1 MLIFANN
8 VKRINEVKEALSSK
22 FKMKDMGEVSSILGM
37 LISINRKSKTIK
49 IDQKKYLTDVLVR
62 FGMDDCNPCS
72 TSVDTNQKLSTEM
85 CPSTDEE
92 KKSMEKIPYM
102 QAVGCLLFAA
112 QITRPDICFA
122 VNMLSRFSS
131 NPGMPHWTAVKRVM
145 RYLKGTLDKCLV
157 YNGSS
162 SEIVGYCDADWA
174 SDVDSRRSTTGYV
187 FLHQGAA
194 ISWGNR
200 RQKTIALST
209 TEAEF
214 MAIVAAIQESIWLK
228 RLEEELVTGDLK
240 TMTIYCDNKSALH
253 IATNNSFSNRTKH
266 VDIKLNLY
274 MNL

>member
-37 LISINRKSKTIK
+37 SISINRKSKTIK

-122 VNMLSRFSS
+122 VNMLSRF
-131 NPGMPHWTAVKRVM
+131 
-145 RYLKGTLDKCLV
+145 
-157 YNGSS
+157 
-162 SEIVGYCDADWA
+162 
-174 SDVDSRRSTTGYV
+174 
-187 FLHQGAA
+187 
-194 ISWGNR
+194 
-200 RQKTIALST
+200 
-209 TEAEF
+209 
-214 MAIVAAIQESIWLK
+214 
-228 RLEEELVTGDLK
+228 
-240 TMTIYCDNKSALH
+240 
-253 IATNNSFSNRTKH
+253 
-266 VDIKLNLY
+266 
-274 MNL
+274 

>member
-1 MLIFANN
+1 M
-8 VKRINEVKEALSSK
+8 
-22 FKMKDMGEVSSILGM
+22 
-37 LISINRKSKTIK
+37 
-49 IDQKKYLTDVLVR
+49 
-62 FGMDDCNPCS
+62 
-72 TSVDTNQKLSTEM
+72 
-85 CPSTDEE
+85 
-92 KKSMEKIPYM
+92 
-102 QAVGCLLFAA
+102 
-112 QITRPDICFA
+112 
-122 VNMLSRFSS
+122 
-131 NPGMPHWTAVKRVM
+131 
-145 RYLKGTLDKCLV
+145 DKCLV

-162 SEIVGYCDADWA
+162 SEIVGHCDADWA
-174 SDVDSRRSTTGYV
+174 SDVDSRRSTTDYV
-187 FLHQGAA
+187 CLHQGAA
-194 ISWGNR
+194 ISWGTR